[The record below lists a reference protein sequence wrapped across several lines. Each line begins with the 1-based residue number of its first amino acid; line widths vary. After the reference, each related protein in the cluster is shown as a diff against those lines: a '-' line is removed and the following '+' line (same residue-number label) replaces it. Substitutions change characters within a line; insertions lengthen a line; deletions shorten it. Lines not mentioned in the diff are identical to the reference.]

1 MLRRLIRTLIR
12 TERGQAMVETALVM
26 PIVLLLLF
34 GMLDAGRIFHAWI
47 IVTNGAREGVRAAST
62 QQDEATIEARIDASL
77 GSIDGCNVGATTC
90 TLTNV
95 RGQSGEP
102 VSVEV
107 ETIVTM
113 VTPLISDI
121 FGVDVPVSSTTTMML
136 E

>member
-1 MLRRLIRTLIR
+1 MLRRLIR

-95 RGQSGEP
+95 QGQSGEP

-107 ETIVTM
+107 ETTVTM

-121 FGVDVPVSSTTTMML
+121 FGVVVPVSSTTTMML